1 MGTAEQT
8 AATAA
13 KADYDADEK
22 THALLTEPKA
32 VDASLKKLKL
42 TEKWAKK
49 AQEVADAKDDFDK
62 EPDATK
68 AAKKT
73 TLEKL
78 KKELVK
84 AAAAAGKSTFWESTK
99 EFIFRPKTLWSEAR
113 ANKDANGVQ
122 IDAEVT
128 GGLGVFG
135 TLKHMFWPTSKSG
148 CATAVAAVGAAA
160 AVGVAGRHKYKKYAE
175 MERKRKIRENW
186 GKAGLAAAGLAAT
199 GAAAFGG
206 YKAWEAYKARKQPD
220 GQPASEE
227 TSEKETDQAVGA
239 PGKSKKKNGKKTKAK
254 GSMWMIW
261 AAVIVLG
268 LAVIG
273 GAVYYFL
280 FMTEEGSE
288 EDAVPEGMDQV

>member
-1 MGTAEQT
+1 MG
-8 AATAA
+8 
-13 KADYDADEK
+13 
-22 THALLTEPKA
+22 
-32 VDASLKKLKL
+32 
-42 TEKWAKK
+42 
-49 AQEVADAKDDFDK
+49 
-62 EPDATK
+62 
-68 AAKKT
+68 
-73 TLEKL
+73 
-78 KKELVK
+78 
-84 AAAAAGKSTFWESTK
+84 
-99 EFIFRPKTLWSEAR
+99 
-113 ANKDANGVQ
+113 
-122 IDAEVT
+122 
-128 GGLGVFG
+128 
-135 TLKHMFWPTSKSG
+135 
-148 CATAVAAVGAAA
+148 
-160 AVGVAGRHKYKKYAE
+160 KYAE

-206 YKAWEAYKARKQPD
+206 YKAWEAYKARQQPG

-239 PGKSKKKNGKKTKAK
+239 PVKSKKKNDKKTKAK

-288 EDAVPEGMDQV
+288 EDAVPEGMDQF